1 MKKNNTKHK
10 CVACKKQFHYNCLL
24 KYHIRREHFNLKG
37 YRPYYETQN
46 INQIWFEKVLNTDF
60 LAKMTKISNNEI
72 AVQKLN
78 EGTTIKPT
86 EMVCEEIDLHF
97 LYPTNR
103 SQPLKCSLCS
113 ETYAREK
120 FKKHFMESHG
130 LMLKKSCD
138 KCKQK
143 FVSPTGVV
151 DHICPE
157 SAVE

>member
-1 MKKNNTKHK
+1 
-10 CVACKKQFHYNCLL
+10 
-24 KYHIRREHFNLKG
+24 
-37 YRPYYETQN
+37 
-46 INQIWFEKVLNTDF
+46 
-60 LAKMTKISNNEI
+60 MTKISNNEI

-78 EGTTIKPT
+78 EGTTIKST

-113 ETYAREK
+113 KTYAREK

>member
-24 KYHIRREHFNLKG
+24 KYHIRREHFNLKSF
-37 YRPYYETQN
+37 RPYYETQN

-60 LAKMTKISNNEI
+60 LAKMTKLSNNMI

-86 EMVCEEIDLHF
+86 EIVPEEIDLHL

-103 SQPLKCSLCS
+103 TQPLKCSLCS
-113 ETYAREK
+113 EPYTRK
-120 FKKHFMESHG
+120 KLKRHFKEIHG
-130 LMLKKSCD
+130 LVLKKVCD
-138 KCKQK
+138 KCKKK
-143 FVSPTGVV
+143 FRSPMGVV
-151 DHICPE
+151 NHICSE
-157 SAVE
+157 SSVE